1 MILIKF
7 LFLGFSTALLFPPFF
22 IFPLGFFIFPY
33 FYSQLLKLNQI
44 LSTSLYFFCGIFYG
58 AGFLCILLI
67 WIKNPFLINEATKNY
82 AFFSSFLIISM
93 LSGFGFS
100 VSSNDDS
107 PSDYW
112 DFPNSQR
119 WIGDTAEGDV
129 EYCKEKSI
137 RWDAPQLGF
146 DINKDS
152 IDDFMVAISCY
163 QGNISDDEKVLQ

>member
-1 MILIKF
+1 MKN
-7 LFLGFSTALLFPPFF
+7 LLP
-22 IFPLGFFIFPY
+22 
-33 FYSQLLKLNQI
+33 KL
-44 LSTSLYFFCGIFYG
+44 C
-58 AGFLCILLI
+58 
-67 WIKNPFLINEATKNY
+67 
-82 AFFSSFLIISM
+82 SFLIIST

-163 QGNISDDEKVLQ
+163 QGEIPDDGKHNLKVRAAWKMYCSNDQGHYDCTEDLFGSEVIEVKIGRASCRERV